1 MKKEKERS
9 NERNASRA
17 NFLGNIILIL
27 LIKIYKVIE
36 FFVEILV
43 NGETWQRKTRT
54 MVKEDKW
61 REK

>member
-1 MKKEKERS
+1 MEKEKERS

-36 FFVEILV
+36 IFVEILV
-43 NGETWQRKTRT
+43 SGETWQRRT
-54 MVKEDKW
+54 WTMGKEDKW